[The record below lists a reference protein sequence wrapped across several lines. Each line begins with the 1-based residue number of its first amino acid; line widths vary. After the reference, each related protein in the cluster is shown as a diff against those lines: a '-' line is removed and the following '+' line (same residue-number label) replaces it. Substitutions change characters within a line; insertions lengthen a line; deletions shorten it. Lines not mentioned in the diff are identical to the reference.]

1 MKPNKSNLSAMTWEA
16 LSTLVAQ
23 ELDVEY
29 LTNAAIQGFKKGEVV
44 NLNEKL
50 EELKE
55 CDVHLALLTTE
66 LQRRKSSNLVEDAK
80 ALKAAAKGVESRVSR
95 LATIRAFLLT
105 KQNLLSNSRRGAPG
119 IGDDEASS
127 PTTVSQPVI
136 RAKKVTP
143 TVPSTGGGD
152 EPSSSPT
159 PVRAVES
166 STSISSKTDKEM
178 PPKVCI
184 FHRVFF
190 YCVYR
195 VI

>member
-29 LTNAAIQGFKKGEVV
+29 LTNAAIQGFKRGDVV
-44 NLNEKL
+44 NKSLDEV
-50 EELKE
+50 KE

-66 LQRRKSSNLVEDAK
+66 LQCRKSSNLVEDAK
-80 ALKAAAKGVESRVSR
+80 ALKAAAKGVQSRVSR

-105 KQNLLSNSRRGAPG
+105 KQNLLSNSRRGTPG

-127 PTTVSQPVI
+127 PTNVSQPVI
-136 RAKKVTP
+136 RAKKVPP
-143 TVPSTGGGD
+143 TVPATGGGD

-159 PVRAVES
+159 PVRAVAS

-178 PPKVCI
+178 PPKVFI